1 MVTASGDWNWELLTL
16 VLPVSALHLI
26 TAVLPPSKAAGD
38 DRIAWHWFCASKF
51 SVAKKYA
58 HFPRLEGSANPV
70 DWHLVWHCHIPQQQ
84 QPGGGFDEYGL
95 GEMSLEGLE
104 TWLKINTDG
113 SCYGSCQHSSV
124 GGVCRGSTGD
134 CYFGLQ

>member
-1 MVTASGDWNWELLTL
+1 MLDEFVRVCDMVTASGDWNWELLTL

-70 DWHLVWHCHIPQQQ
+70 DWHLVWHCHIPQQVRAFLWAK
-84 QPGGGFDEYGL
+84 GASSS
-95 GEMSLEGLE
+95 SLEVVSMSMGWVRCL
-104 TWLKINTDG
+104 WKD
-113 SCYGSCQHSSV
+113 
-124 GGVCRGSTGD
+124 
-134 CYFGLQ
+134 